1 MLPAELKEFART
13 RRGVVRI
20 LKSGAAGR
28 AFVAQHL
35 LESGASPVVVVRG
48 PEDLAQVRA
57 VLSLAGQSGGR
68 QDAWIEL
75 PGYAATSPFA
85 YEGRG
90 GRERALWARR
100 MAALYAMAQTEKP
113 RGILLTVDNLLPKWP
128 PPRVLESN
136 TLDLVKGEDL
146 STDIMLEQAVAWGY
160 ERVGM
165 VTRPGE
171 LSRRGDILDV
181 FCPSYEYPLRLEFF
195 GDTLEDL
202 RLFDPTTQRAVE
214 NLHEATLIPV
224 TPSVADPELVQ
235 TARNRV
241 ERLERDEILDAA
253 TAKAALTALEDD
265 PGAVHPGLFY
275 EDACF
280 LEKWLPKNR
289 VFLLGATEVLDAVLE
304 EALWSWELSI
314 RERLGGADVFA
325 EEEDGAGESVPAGG
339 LRPLVAR
346 TRTEARSL
354 LESSGRLVFEELVMG
369 IERQGIELPERRVES
384 FDELMAVLA
393 GEESKADA
401 DRDRPWHALLALINE
416 LQATHRQTILTFSKE
431 QARKKFLSLA
441 EADGLRPR
449 TAYAQGERGL
459 FALVSDYRGGADL
472 PWRQTVILGE
482 DVIQPRAMGRPAP
495 SRRDFVGLKTFDDL
509 SPGDLLVHREYG
521 LARFQGLVRL
531 DLGDVGNDY
540 LLLHYQGDDKLYL
553 PVDRLGLV
561 QRYKGPEG
569 MDPSLDKLGGVGWMR
584 TREKARKAVEK
595 IAQDLVEMY
604 AYRKI
609 AKGYGYGPPNEMYRE
624 FEASFGF
631 EETPDQ
637 ERAINEVL
645 ADMEKSEPMDRLV
658 CGDVGFGKTE
668 VAMRA
673 AFRAALDGRQVAV
686 LCPTTVL
693 AEQHYQNFRSRM
705 KEFPVN
711 IAMLSRFVSKDSQ
724 RTVVEAAKRG
734 QVDILI
740 GTHRLLSKDVQLPGL
755 GLLVLDEEQR
765 FGVKHKERLKAM
777 KKQVDVLTLTATPI
791 PRTLQLSLSGVRSLS
806 VIETP
811 PRDRKPVETAI
822 LNRDPLMLK
831 AILKNEL
838 ERKGQVFWVHN
849 RVNGLDAVRD
859 FVVKLVPEARVGM
872 AHGQMA
878 ERTLEETMHAFWHG
892 ELDVLVCTSI
902 IESGL
907 DFPRANTLVVDQ
919 AHMFGLGQLYQLRGR
934 VGRSD
939 RQAYAYFVTPE
950 QERLSD
956 VVRKRLRV
964 IMDLDYL
971 GAGFQV
977 AMEDLRLRGAGN
989 ILGESQS
996 GHIARIGL
1004 DLFLEMLEMEVA
1016 RLRGGSVR
1024 QEVETELVI
1033 GFEANIPENYIA
1045 DAGERLTY
1053 YKSLSSA
1060 RDEELRR
1067 DLKAE
1072 IRDRYGPLPT
1082 PLVNFMAVL
1091 ELKAVCAVLGVE
1103 KAELFESMV
1112 RLTFLTEGSPVAPNE
1127 LVAWVAQREGRAKLA
1142 PPATLELR
1150 LVEKG
1155 DINSRLEDAGRQIAA
1170 LLPEEKPARAS

>member
-1 MLPAELKEFART
+1 MLPAELKEFVRT
-13 RRGVVRI
+13 RRGVVRV

-48 PEDLAQVRA
+48 AEDLAQVRA

-68 QDAWIEL
+68 RDAWIEL
-75 PGYAATSPFA
+75 PGYASTSPFA
-85 YEGRG
+85 YDGRG

-100 MAALYAMAQTEKP
+100 MAALYAMAQTDKP
-113 RGILLTVDNLLPKWP
+113 RGILLTVDNMLPKWP
-128 PPRVLESN
+128 PRRVLESN
-136 TLDLVKGEDL
+136 TLDLVKGEEL

-224 TPSVADPELVQ
+224 TPSVADPELIQ
-235 TARNRV
+235 AARRRV
-241 ERLERDEILDAA
+241 EELEKGAILDAS
-253 TAKAALTALEDD
+253 TAKAAQAALQDE

-280 LEKWLPKNR
+280 LEEWLPKNR

-314 RERLGGADVFA
+314 RERLGGADAFA
-325 EEEDGAGESVPAGG
+325 EEEDDQGETVPAGG
-339 LRPLVAR
+339 LRPIVTRNRAEAR
-346 TRTEARSL
+346 TL
-354 LESSGRLVFEELVMG
+354 LESSGRVVFEELVMG
-369 IERQGIELPERRVES
+369 IERDGVDLPERRVES

-393 GEESKADA
+393 GEHARADA

-416 LQATHRQTILTFSKE
+416 LQATRRQTILTFSKE

-441 EADGLRPR
+441 EADGLKPR

-459 FALVSDYRGGADL
+459 FALVSDFRGGADL

-482 DVIQPRAMGRPAP
+482 DVIQPRAVGRPAP

-509 SPGDLLVHREYG
+509 NPGDLLVHREYG

-561 QRYKGPEG
+561 QRYKGPDG
-569 MDPSLDKLGGVGWMR
+569 VAPSLDKLGGVGWMR

-609 AKGYGYGPPNEMYRE
+609 AKGYGYGPPNEMFRE

-637 ERAINEVL
+637 ERSINDVL
-645 ADMEKSEPMDRLV
+645 ADMEKDEPMDRLV

-693 AEQHYQNFRSRM
+693 AEQHFQNFRARM

-711 IAMLSRFVSKDSQ
+711 VAMLSRFVSRDSQ
-724 RTVVEAAKRG
+724 RTIVQAAKRG

-740 GTHRLLSKDVQLPGL
+740 GTHRILSKDVQLPNL

-822 LNRDPLMLK
+822 LNREPLMLK

-849 RVNGLDAVRD
+849 RVQGLEAVRD

-939 RQAYAYFVTPE
+939 RQAYAYFVTPD

-1016 RLRGGSVR
+1016 RLKGGPVR
-1024 QEVETELVI
+1024 QEIETELVI
-1033 GFEANIPENYIA
+1033 GFEANIPEDYIA

-1082 PLVNFMAVL
+1082 PLVNFLAVL
-1091 ELKAVCAVLGVE
+1091 ELKAVCAALGVE
-1103 KAELFESMV
+1103 KAELFESVV
-1112 RLTFLTEGSPVAPNE
+1112 RLTFLTEGSPVAPDE
-1127 LVAWVAQREGRAKLA
+1127 LVAWVAGRGGRARLA

-1150 LVEKG
+1150 LEEKG
-1155 DINSRLEDAGRQIAA
+1155 DINSRLEDAGRQLGE
-1170 LLPEEKPARAS
+1170 LLPKEKPVRAS